1 MSTTVLHYAMH
12 ALFAFEYL
20 PGLLESIVIEDD
32 EEEEDKMEAAE
43 EVVEDSCSALGDR
56 EAERP
61 REEEA
66 PRLRLLVLLRLLL
79 FFSKPVCEQI
89 GKKKQKF
96 LKRRS

>member
-61 REEEA
+61 REEEE
-66 PRLRLLVLLRLLL
+66 PRLRLLDLLRLLL
-79 FFSKPVCEQI
+79 FFSKPVCLQI
-89 GKKKQKF
+89 GKEKKNV
-96 LKRRS
+96 